1 MNEQKKTIK
10 RSKFVARIK
19 EYTPQEKFVLPVA
32 HIVLLVIAIWMLLP
46 VIFALIN
53 SVKTVDEYYKDSM
66 AMPTVWK
73 WSNYKLAI
81 GFEYRNVGII
91 EMFFNSVIM
100 VMTFSFGT
108 LASSIMTAYALAKF
122 KFPGRN
128 FLYALAVTVQ
138 IIPIFG
144 TTGAGYLLMDALGFI
159 DNIWLIWL
167 SGASG
172 FNYTFLIMHS
182 YFDGVDR
189 TYSEAAEIDGAG
201 NWRIMLQISIPM
213 ILPAVLTMWLSNFVA
228 LWNDYTTALIYLP
241 NNPTLA
247 TGLYNLKSLASY
259 TEGGITSYFA
269 ALMISMVPVLIIFSF
284 TQKKIFSIDV
294 SGGVKG

>member
-1 MNEQKKTIK
+1 MNEQQKKVKKYAIGERLK
-10 RSKFVARIK
+10 N
-19 EYTPQEKFVLPVA
+19 YTPQEKVVLPISHVILMIVA
-32 HIVLLVIAIWMLLP
+32 VWMLLP
-46 VIFALIN
+46 MVFALIN
-53 SVKTVDEYYKDSM
+53 SLKTVDEYYKNTM
-66 AMPTVWK
+66 ALPKVWK
-73 WSNYKLAI
+73 WSNYKLAF
-81 GFEYRNVGII
+81 GFEYRNTSILG
-91 EMFFNSVIM
+91 MFINSVIM

-128 FLYALAVTVQ
+128 FLYALAVAVQ

-144 TTGAGYLLMDALGFI
+144 TTGASYLLMQDLGMI

-182 YFDGVDR
+182 YFEGVDK

-201 NWRIMLQISIPM
+201 NWRIMLQISLPM
-213 ILPAVLTMWLSNFVA
+213 ILPAVLTMWLSNFIA
-228 LWNDYTTALIYLP
+228 LWNDYTTSLIYLP
-241 NNPTLA
+241 NSPTLA
-247 TGLYNLKSLASY
+247 TGLYNIKSLASY

-269 ALMISMVPVLIIFSF
+269 ALMISMIPVLIIFSF
-284 TQKKIFSIDV
+284 TQKKIFNIDV